1 MPMIARVLFC
11 FNPRIDKY
19 KPAIEEGMANGPI
32 TTAKSPMMPKIRPE
46 MASTGSSLLLFCFFI
61 FDWLAIVAG

>member
-1 MPMIARVLFC
+1 
-11 FNPRIDKY
+11 
-19 KPAIEEGMANGPI
+19 
-32 TTAKSPMMPKIRPE
+32 MMPKIRPE